1 MSILIAVG
9 NSEMSAIL
17 RRHLGEAKFDLIEN
31 DVLHR
36 NYLHE
41 IIGIEKPSMVII
53 HDYYLPSDF
62 TEKEERENEL
72 LEMVNYW
79 RLHHEGLRVI
89 FLCERDRRDPL
100 LGDLAAREVYDIFHE
115 NQISPV
121 TLINQLSAPPRFAN
135 VSRFGLGNL
144 KIEFSEDE
152 EIEVIEGFVDEVE
165 VSKPNIPIVEDE
177 VPVKEKRVKP
187 EKPIKPPK
195 EKRDRPSFSD
205 LKDFTQD
212 RLPKIDKTGPM
223 IKFPSVQIHVH
234 KEKEMEQQK
243 LQVAMGRKII
253 LVVSPYQRMGSTFVA
268 HQISHQLAKRGNKVA
283 YYENPFRIPYTYDRF
298 AGHINQPEF
307 LSEYSNVEAAHKE
320 WIHEG
325 VSIQALNPS
334 KEKGYKEE
342 HLSITRF
349 LRMFLSKHDTPYL
362 VVDIGSDT
370 AKGIYEELVE
380 IASHVYVVIE
390 PDIPKMEWFEQH
402 PADPQFSWIHR
413 IKQLDKTR
421 LLVNRYSE
429 ESQAALP
436 EEEYFTIA
444 SLFDE
449 WVFNSQLKGSFTFG
463 TRKSN
468 TAQDEEFYPLYEDVV
483 GKENVKQSK
492 GKKKSLIPR
501 IKITTS

>member
-1 MSILIAVG
+1 MSVLIAVG
-9 NSEMSAIL
+9 NSEMSSIL
-17 RRHLGEAKFDLIEN
+17 RRHLGEADFDLIEN

-41 IIGIEKPSMVII
+41 IIELEQPSMVIV

-62 TEKEERENEL
+62 TDEKEREQEF
-72 LEMVNYW
+72 LEMLNYW
-79 RLHHEGLRVI
+79 RINYEGLRVV
-89 FLCERDRRDPL
+89 FLCERARRDPF
-100 LGDLAAREVYDIFHE
+100 LGDLVARNVFDIFHE

-121 TLINQLSAPPRFAN
+121 TLIEQLSAPPRYAN
-135 VSRFGLGNL
+135 ASRFGVGNL
-144 KIEFSEDE
+144 KIEFDEDE
-152 EIEVIEGFVDEVE
+152 EIHVIEE
-165 VSKPNIPIVEDE
+165 IVEE
-177 VPVKEKRVKP
+177 QGSTQKKSVEQVEPEIREKAVKP
-187 EKPIKPPK
+187 PKPPKPLK
-195 EKRDRPSFSD
+195 EKRDRQLFSD
-205 LKDFTQD
+205 LKERTQE
-212 RLPKIDKTGPM
+212 RLPKFEKSGPM

-234 KEKEMEQQK
+234 KEKEKELQK
-243 LQVAMGRKII
+243 LQLVTGRKII
-253 LVVSPYQRMGSTFVA
+253 LVVSPFQRMGSTFVA

-283 YYENPFRIPYTYDRF
+283 YYENPFRIPYTFDRF
-298 AGHINQPEF
+298 AGHMNQPDF
-307 LSEYSNVEAAHKE
+307 LSEYSSVGGSTRE

-334 KEKGYKEE
+334 KEKGYTEE
-342 HLSITRF
+342 HLSISRF

-370 AKGIYEELVE
+370 AKAIYEELVE
-380 IASHVYVVIE
+380 IASHVYVVME

-421 LLVNRYSE
+421 LLINRFSE
-429 ESQAALP
+429 ESMEALP

-449 WVFNSQLKGSFTFG
+449 WVFNSQIKGSFAFG
-463 TRKSN
+463 SRKSN
-468 TAQDEEFYPLYEDVV
+468 TAQDEEFYPLYEDIV
-483 GKENVKQSK
+483 GKDFIKQSK
-492 GKKKSLIPR
+492 GRKKSFIPR